1 MRVLITG
8 ITGYIGS
15 NLARNLL
22 TDCEVYG
29 LVREPLNTTYIVDI
43 QKQIRLFPYDGSYE
57 SVAAAL
63 EASRPDLV
71 YHLAT
76 YYTGGRGTEHTPALV
91 SSNITMGAYLLD
103 AMATC
108 GFGALVY
115 ASTIMAHYRREEYC
129 PLNLYAATK
138 RAFSDLMVY
147 YTDSGLL
154 RAVTLVISDTYGPG
168 DQRPKILNLIKQA
181 ALTGERMALSDG
193 RQDYDVVY
201 IDDVVNAFRQA
212 GRLLLQ
218 TPDWENETFQISA
231 PEPLTLRQT
240 VELMVQTNGIYLNAD
255 WGKRSR
261 AEREI
266 RKAVRLYQ
274 GVPGWEPQVA
284 LCDGLQSVMNTK

>member
-22 TDCEVYG
+22 PDCEVYG
-29 LVREPLNTTYIVDI
+29 LIREPLNKTYIGDI
-43 QKQIRLFPYDGSYE
+43 QDQIHLFPYDGSYE
-57 SVAAAL
+57 SMISIL
-63 EASRPDLV
+63 ESSHPDLV

-76 YYTGGRGTEHTPALV
+76 YYTGGRGAEHTPALIN
-91 SSNITMGAYLLD
+91 SNITMGAHLLD
-103 AMATC
+103 AMAAYGC
-108 GFGALVY
+108 GALVY
-115 ASTIMAHYRREEYC
+115 ASTIMAHYRGEEYC

-181 ALTGERMALSDG
+181 AQTGERMAFSDG
-193 RQDYDVVY
+193 GQDYDVVY
-201 IDDVVNAFRQA
+201 IGDVVSAFRQA
-212 GRLLLQ
+212 GELLQ
-218 TPDWENETFQISA
+218 KTHDWKNETFQISA
-231 PEPLTLRQT
+231 CEPLTLRQT
-240 VELMVQTNGIYLNAD
+240 VELMLQINGLHLDAG
-255 WGKRSR
+255 WGERPQ

-274 GVPGWEPQVA
+274 WVPGWEPQVA